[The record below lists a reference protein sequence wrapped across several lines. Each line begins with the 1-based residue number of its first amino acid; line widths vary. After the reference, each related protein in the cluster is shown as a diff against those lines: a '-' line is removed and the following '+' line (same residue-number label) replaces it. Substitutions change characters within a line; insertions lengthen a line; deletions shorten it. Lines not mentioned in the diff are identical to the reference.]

1 MPRQAARGLPGKGV
15 SSVVKEARE
24 FTVLGPLMGGFGS
37 QAFLGAVHD
46 QGPAGLVLKP
56 AVFVFIPDEI
66 LQDPDSFKKLWAETE
81 RAGEIDHVNV
91 IGVMGVARL
100 AEGYARVV
108 EYADAE
114 SLRSVYRRAQTMK
127 SPMPASVAIA
137 LIADACMG
145 VHYAHELGE
154 AETGTPWV
162 HGGVRPE
169 TLQISFAGMAKVTG
183 YGAQILADTFRKKGA
198 TGLITR
204 DTYTAPEQAIG
215 GRHSATVQSDI
226 YALGCILYE
235 ALTGKPPFSGD
246 KDLAEAMIKDELSRP
261 SLVGVTEAMA
271 DVVLKATKKKASERY
286 ATALDMR
293 MDLFERCEPA
303 NESEVRRY
311 LDELFP
317 PNAIPRATRI
327 QMLRKAQLEKPA
339 ATGRLLVEP
348 PAELTLEHAERAA
361 IPDDAEIEARTGQ
374 TVDDL
379 PLADADALDA
389 EPVVAAT
396 AAALV
401 QKTLQWPP
409 PPPTGPGFAVAP
421 TTTPGGMTPQPP
433 PSWHAPVTAP
443 PQAAAPA
450 PAPSIQQQVLP
461 APPPSSPSL
470 ASAPAA
476 AIAAHRSPADELTDP
491 VQRKRTQAPLP
502 PLPPVQPAPPPPP
515 SKTPVGLIVAVSVLG
530 TLVLVLGGYVVL
542 QQTKTPLPAPPPVVV
557 VAPPPPAPPPPAPAP
572 VTEPPPAPAPA
583 PAPTGTGKTG
593 TTAAKPPAT
602 GPGTL
607 VIHSTPSM
615 MITVDGKDAGEG
627 SVTMEVPP
635 GKHTI
640 VGKADGTTVK
650 RLVTMKPGGKETV
663 NLRIEKGALAIEAPP
678 GCDVIID
685 GKKVGKTPMDS
696 IELTAG
702 THNVVVRQNG
712 IDFKKAVPIKA
723 GLEMVLT
730 VTFHQ

>member
-1 MPRQAARGLPGKGV
+1 M
-15 SSVVKEARE
+15 VKEARE

-66 LQDPDSFKKLWAETE
+66 LQDPESFKKLWAETE
-81 RAGEIDHVNV
+81 RAGDIDHVNV

-127 SPMPASVAIA
+127 SPMPANVAVA

-154 AETGTPWV
+154 AETGMPWV

-183 YGAQILADTFRKKGA
+183 YGAQVLADTIRKKGS

-226 YALGCILYE
+226 YALGCLLYE

-339 ATGRLLVEP
+339 ATGRLLVAP
-348 PAELTLEHAERAA
+348 PAELTLEHTERAA
-361 IPDDAEIEARTGQ
+361 IPDDAEVEARTGQ

-401 QKTLQWPP
+401 QKAMQGLAT
-409 PPPTGPGFAVAP
+409 PGAGFTVQP
-421 TTTPGGMTPQPP
+421 NTTPGGLAPPP
-433 PSWHAPVTAP
+433 PSWGAPVTAP
-443 PQAAAPA
+443 PQTAAPA
-450 PAPSIQQQVLP
+450 SLPPVQQQVLP
-461 APPPSSPSL
+461 APPPSLSSLPSL
-470 ASAPAA
+470 PGTAMDQRAVE
-476 AIAAHRSPADELTDP
+476 DELTDP
-491 VQRKRTQAPLP
+491 VQRRRTRAPLP
-502 PLPPVQPAPPPPP
+502 PLPPPAPPAPPP
-515 SKTPVGLIVAVSVLG
+515 SKSPVGLIVAVSVLG

-542 QQTKTPLPAPPPVVV
+542 QQMKTPLPAPPPLVV
-557 VAPPPPAPPPPAPAP
+557 VAPPPPAPPAPPP
-572 VTEPPPAPAPA
+572 VVEPPAPAPA
-583 PAPTGTGKTG
+583 STPVGTGVKIG
-593 TTAAKPPAT
+593 TKATKPPAT

-607 VIHSTPSM
+607 IVNSSPSM
-615 MITVDGKDAGEG
+615 MISVDGKDAGEG
-627 SVTMEVPP
+627 SVTLELPP

-650 RLVTMKPGGKETV
+650 RLVTLKPGGKETV

-696 IELTAG
+696 IELTAS

-712 IDFKKAVPIKA
+712 VEYKRSVPIKA
-723 GLEMVLT
+723 GLEMVLS
-730 VTFHQ
+730 VSFHQ

>member
-1 MPRQAARGLPGKGV
+1 V

-24 FTVLGPLMGGFGS
+24 FSVLGPLMGGFGS

-46 QGPAGLVLKP
+46 QGPTGLLLKP

-66 LQDPDSFKKLWAETE
+66 LKDPDSFKKLWAETE
-81 RAGEIDHVNV
+81 RASEIDHVNV

-114 SLRSVYRRAQTMK
+114 SLRSVYRRAQTLK
-127 SPMPASVAIA
+127 APMPANVAVA

-145 VHYAHELGE
+145 VHYAHELGV

-183 YGAQILADTFRKKGA
+183 YGAQVLADTIRKKGA

-246 KDLAEAMIKDELSRP
+246 KDLAEAMIKDDLSRP

-303 NESEVRRY
+303 NQSEVRRY

-361 IPDDAEIEARTGQ
+361 IPDDAEIEARIGQ

-379 PLADADALDA
+379 PLADAAALDA
-389 EPVVAAT
+389 EPIVAAT

-401 QKTLQWPP
+401 QKTLQGPP
-409 PPPTGPGFAVAP
+409 TTGPGFAAQP
-421 TTTPGGMTPQPP
+421 TTAPGGMAPPP
-433 PSWHAPVTAP
+433 PSWVAPVTTP
-443 PQAAAPA
+443 PQPAAPTPA
-450 PAPSIQQQVLP
+450 PAVQQQVLSS
-461 APPPSSPSL
+461 SSPP
-470 ASAPAA
+470 SAPAV
-476 AIAAHRSPADELTDP
+476 HRPPVDELTDP

-502 PLPPVQPAPPPPP
+502 PLPPLQPAPSPP
-515 SKTPVGLIVAVSVLG
+515 SKTPVGLIVAVSVLA
-530 TLVLVLGGYVVL
+530 TLVIVLGGYVAL
-542 QQTKTPLPAPPPVVV
+542 QQTKTPLPTPPPVVV
-557 VAPPPPAPPPPAPAP
+557 VQAPPPAPPPPAPVA
-572 VTEPPPAPAPA
+572 EPPLAPAPA
-583 PAPTGTGKTG
+583 PAPTGTGGQAG
-593 TTAAKPPAT
+593 TTTKKAPAT

-607 VIHSTPSM
+607 VITSSPSM
-615 MITVDGKDAGEG
+615 TITVDGKDAGEG

-635 GKHTI
+635 GKHSI
-640 VGKADGTTVK
+640 VGKAEGATVK
-650 RLVTMKPGGKETV
+650 RVVTVQPDGRETV

-685 GKKVGKTPMDS
+685 GKTIGKTPLDS

-712 IDFKKAVPIKA
+712 IDYKRAVPIKA

-730 VTFHQ
+730 VSFHP